1 MSFRPRRSVLYMPG
15 SNQRALEKS
24 RTLKADTLIF
34 DLEDA
39 VSPDKKH
46 LARDQVVA
54 AIQAG
59 GYGGREIIVRVNG
72 LDSEWGEDDIAA
84 VAISGADGICLPKIE
99 NEIEVEAAIKLLND
113 AGAPST
119 LQVWVMIET
128 PLGVQNVSLIA
139 GADAKISVIVMG
151 TTDLAY
157 ELRVPHTDDRIGLQY
172 ALSRCVVA
180 ARAHGKEILDG
191 VYLNIHDESG
201 FESAS
206 LQGKH
211 LGFDGKTLIHPS
223 QIATTNRIFGLDDD
237 DVLHARK
244 VIDAWRE
251 AEAEGKAV
259 VLVDGQLIEA
269 MHVEDARRQI
279 SIVDMMVQLEAES
292 ISNCENQG
300 PVR

>member
-46 LARDQVVA
+46 LARKQVVA
-54 AIQAG
+54 ALKAG
-59 GYGGREIIVRVNG
+59 GYGKREIIVRVNG
-72 LDSEWGEDDIAA
+72 LDSEWGEDDITAAA
-84 VAISGADGICLPKIE
+84 VSGAAGICLPKIE
-99 NEIEVEAAIKLLND
+99 NEIEVEAAVKLLSD

-119 LQVWVMIET
+119 MQIWVMIET
-128 PLGVQNVSLIA
+128 PLGVQNVNYIA
-139 GADAKISVIVMG
+139 GADARISVMVMG

-157 ELRVPHTDDRIGLQY
+157 ELHVPHTDDRIGLQY

-180 ARAHGKEILDG
+180 ARVHGKDILDG
-191 VYLNIHDESG
+191 VYLNIKNENG
-201 FESAS
+201 FLLAS
-206 LQGKH
+206 QQGRN

-223 QIATTNRIFGLDDD
+223 QIAAANRIFGLSDD
-237 DVLHARK
+237 DVVHARK
-244 VIDAWRE
+244 VIGAWRD

-259 VLVDGQLIEA
+259 VLVDGRLIEA
-269 MHVEDARRQI
+269 MHVEEARRHI
-279 SIVDMMVQLEAES
+279 GIADMMMQLGAE
-292 ISNCENQG
+292 
-300 PVR
+300 